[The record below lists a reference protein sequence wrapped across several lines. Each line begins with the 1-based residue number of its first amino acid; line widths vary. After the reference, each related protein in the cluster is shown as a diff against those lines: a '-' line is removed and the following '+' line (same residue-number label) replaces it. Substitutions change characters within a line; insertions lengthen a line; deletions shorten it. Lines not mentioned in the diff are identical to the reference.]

1 MQRSYLAW
9 DTRAMSFTVGVAQ
22 FTPKKADV
30 SANLDKIAEF
40 ALSAAAEGA
49 ELVVFPETITSG
61 YFLEG
66 GVLAAAISPAELL
79 DELDGRLHALD
90 RPLDLLVGFYEKSGG
105 NLYNSAAYLQVGQ
118 FSRVVHT
125 YRKFFLPTYGV
136 FDEERF
142 VSRGHE
148 LGVFDTRLGR
158 MAILICE
165 DVWHSVLSALCA
177 VAGAQIVLIPSAS
190 PARGFEAATIGN
202 LDRYHRMLRA
212 VSDEHGVYCV
222 NAQLCGFEG
231 GKGFVGG
238 SSVINPFGHTIAEA
252 PIMESHLVLCEI
264 DPEIVEIA
272 RSQLPLTSDLQS
284 AWGDICKIANK
295 IER

>member
-1 MQRSYLAW
+1 
-9 DTRAMSFTVGVAQ
+9 MSVNFTVGVAQ
-22 FTPKKADV
+22 FTPEKAEV
-30 SANLDKIAEF
+30 SANLDRIAEF
-40 ALSAAAEGA
+40 ALAAAAEGA
-49 ELVVFPETITSG
+49 ELVVYPETITSA

-66 GVLAAAISPAELL
+66 GVLESALTAEDLL
-79 DELDGRLHALD
+79 DELEKRLGGLD
-90 RPLDLLVGFYEKSGG
+90 RPLDLCIGFYEKFGG
-105 NLYNSAAYLQVGQ
+105 HLHNSAAYLQVGQ
-118 FSRVVHT
+118 FPRLIHT

-142 VSRGHE
+142 VSRGHD

-165 DVWHSVLSALCA
+165 DVWHSILSSLSAA
-177 VAGAQIVLIPSAS
+177 AGAQIILVPSAS
-190 PARGFEAATIGN
+190 PARGFDGPTIGN

-222 NAQLCGFEG
+222 NSQLCGFEG

-238 SSVINPFGHTIAEA
+238 SCVIDPYGRLAAQA
-252 PIMESHLVLCEI
+252 PILDDHLLLAPI
-264 DPEIVEIA
+264 DLELIDLA

-284 AWGDICKIANK
+284 AWGDVSRIVNEI
-295 IER
+295 

>member
-1 MQRSYLAW
+1 MA
-9 DTRAMSFTVGVAQ
+9 FTVAVAQ

-30 SANLDKIAEF
+30 SANLDRI
-40 ALSAAAEGA
+40 A
-49 ELVVFPETITSG
+49 ELVEQASDEGADLVVFAESIVSA

-66 GVLAAAISPAELL
+66 GVAEVAMSGSELL
-79 DELDGRLHALD
+79 DALVKRCKRRVD
-90 RPLDLLVGFYEKSGG
+90 VCLGFYEAEGG
-105 NLYNSAAYLQVGQ
+105 NLYNSAAYLELGEAP
-118 FSRVVHT
+118 RLVHV

-148 LGVFDTRLGR
+148 IGVFDTRLGR

-165 DVWHSVLSALCA
+165 DVWHSILSAIAA
-177 VAGAQIVLIPSAS
+177 VRGAQVVLVPSAS
-190 PARGFEAATIGN
+190 PARGFAGEKIGN
-202 LDRYHRMLRA
+202 LERYERMLTA
-212 VSDEHGVYCV
+212 ISDEHGVYCV

-238 SSVINPFGHTIAEA
+238 SMVTDPFGRVSAQAPIAED
-252 PIMESHLVLCEI
+252 HVLLATV
-264 DPEIVEIA
+264 DLDLVEIA

-284 AWGDICKIANK
+284 AWGDIQRIV
-295 IER
+295 EE